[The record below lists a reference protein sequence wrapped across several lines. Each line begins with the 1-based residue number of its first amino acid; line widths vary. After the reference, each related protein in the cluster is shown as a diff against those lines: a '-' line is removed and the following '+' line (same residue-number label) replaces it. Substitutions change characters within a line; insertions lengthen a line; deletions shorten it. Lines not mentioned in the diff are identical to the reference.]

1 MTSTST
7 SPSCRHSTQAPFPR
21 CKFFSW
27 LVRTEWTR
35 LIGRGER
42 EWKPPNYG
50 DKRKKWKDKKDNTE
64 RLQGSLARHP
74 GGSSWRLGHR
84 LSQVKRN
91 CSHWNCGVP
100 VANDVVAPEMPRIW
114 MKMILFRRD
123 RLSEM
128 LVMKVWNDGLTKLV
142 CIMLATCLDYISQ
155 QILHQAF
162 CKQEFRLGESP
173 WPVPASPC

>member
-1 MTSTST
+1 MEEDNSVYEVERVCFDYERSLKEGLFRLWENKYQPCYARMTSTST

-64 RLQGSLARHP
+64 RLQGSLARHT

-91 CSHWNCGVP
+91 CWNCGT
-100 VANDVVAPEMPRIW
+100 PEE
-114 MKMILFRRD
+114 MILWRQSLWPRD
-123 RLSEM
+123 
-128 LVMKVWNDGLTKLV
+128 
-142 CIMLATCLDYISQ
+142 A
-155 QILHQAF
+155 
-162 CKQEFRLGESP
+162 
-173 WPVPASPC
+173 